1 MAARVWA
8 APAVQCMMTAG
19 RQAIAQIRCNRYLA
33 HTNRAAAAGT
43 KHGNFAGRTTKKKQ
57 SYEEREAVRLCR

>member
-1 MAARVWA
+1 
-8 APAVQCMMTAG
+8 MTAG